1 MSSTRYTKMPL
12 KHGKSPAVIS
22 SNISEMIHAGHPR
35 NQAIAAALNTAR
47 KAMASGG
54 QSPTPKNPKV
64 FHGPLKAAIPGRTDR
79 LPIHVLSGSYVL
91 PADIVSGMAEGNTE
105 AGYEVIERMIQDQMS
120 RGGRVGM
127 TQKYGLQGHY
137 HDGENLVACVV
148 AGGEYILTPQEVE
161 AFGDGDIKKGHQV
174 LDAFVKS
181 QRAKTI
187 KTLKK
192 LPGPAKN

>member
-1 MSSTRYTKMPL
+1 MPL
-12 KHGKSPAVIS
+12 KPGKSQAVIS
-22 SNISEMIHAGHPR
+22 QNISELRHHDYPQK
-35 NQAIAAALNTAR
+35 QAIAIALNTAR
-47 KAMASGG
+47 KAMAEGG
-54 QSPTPKNPKV
+54 HPARSPKDPKV

-79 LPIHVLSGSYVL
+79 LPIHVHSGSYVL
-91 PADIVSGMAEGNTE
+91 PADIVSGLAEGNTE
-105 AGYEVIERMIQDQMS
+105 AGFEVINRMIQDQMS

-127 TQKYGLQGHY
+127 TQKYGLKGHY
-137 HDGENLVACVV
+137 HEGESLVPCVV

-161 AFGDGDIKKGHQV
+161 AFGDGDISKGHKV

-192 LPGPAKN
+192 LPGPAKD

>member
-1 MSSTRYTKMPL
+1 MPL
-12 KHGKSPAVIS
+12 KPGKGQATIS
-22 SNISEMIHAGHPR
+22 QNIRELRHHDYPQK
-35 NQAIAAALNTAR
+35 QAIAIALNTAR
-47 KAMASGG
+47 KAMAEGG
-54 QSPTPKNPKV
+54 HPRATKDPKV

-79 LPIHVLSGSYVL
+79 LPIHVHSGSYVL
-91 PADIVSGMAEGNTE
+91 PADIVSGLAEGNTE
-105 AGYEVIERMIQDQMS
+105 AGFEVIKRMIQDQMS

-137 HDGENLVACVV
+137 HTPSSLVPCVV

-161 AFGDGDIKKGHQV
+161 AFGDGDISKGHKV

-192 LPGPAKN
+192 LPGPAKD

>member
-1 MSSTRYTKMPL
+1 MPL
-12 KHGKSPAVIS
+12 KPGKSQAAIS
-22 SNISEMIHAGHPR
+22 QNISELRHHDYPQK
-35 NQAIAAALNTAR
+35 QAIAIALNTAR

-54 QSPTPKNPKV
+54 EPHAPKNPKV
-64 FHGPLKAAIPGRTDR
+64 FHGPLKVAIPGRTDR
-79 LPIHVLSGSYVL
+79 LPIHVHSGSYVL
-91 PADIVSGMAEGNTE
+91 PADIVSGLAEGNTE
-105 AGYEVIERMIQDQMS
+105 AGFEVIKRMIHDQMS

-127 TQKYGLQGHY
+127 TQKYGLKGHY
-137 HDGENLVACVV
+137 HEGESLVPCVV

-161 AFGDGDIKKGHQV
+161 AFGDGDINKGHKV

>member
-1 MSSTRYTKMPL
+1 MPL
-12 KHGKSPAVIS
+12 KPGKSQATIS
-22 SNISEMIHAGHPR
+22 QNISELRHHDYPQK
-35 NQAIAAALNTAR
+35 QAIAIALNTAR
-47 KAMASGG
+47 KAMAEGG
-54 QSPTPKNPKV
+54 APPRPPKDPKV

-79 LPIHVLSGSYVL
+79 LPIHVHSGSYVL
-91 PADIVSGMAEGNTE
+91 PADIVSGLAEGNTE
-105 AGYEVIERMIQDQMS
+105 AGFEVIKRMIQDQMA

-127 TQKYGLQGHY
+127 TQKYGLKGHY
-137 HDGENLVACVV
+137 HEGESLVPCVV

-161 AFGDGDIKKGHQV
+161 AFGDGDINKGHKV

-192 LPGPAKN
+192 LPGPAKD